1 MQSTILIYSLCMQSL
16 CMHPPMHIA
25 YAGIYALHLH
35 AGIYAVHLHACIPMY
50 KLYEYSAI
58 FVVYVFIQIM

>member
-1 MQSTILIYSLCMQSL
+1 MGESVSAEHYTHLF
-16 CMHPPMHIA
+16 PMHIA

-35 AGIYAVHLHACIPMY
+35 AGIYAVHLHACIPMH

>member
-1 MQSTILIYSLCMQSL
+1 MQSL

-25 YAGIYALHLH
+25 YAGIYASHLH

-58 FVVYVFIQIM
+58 FVVYLFIQIM